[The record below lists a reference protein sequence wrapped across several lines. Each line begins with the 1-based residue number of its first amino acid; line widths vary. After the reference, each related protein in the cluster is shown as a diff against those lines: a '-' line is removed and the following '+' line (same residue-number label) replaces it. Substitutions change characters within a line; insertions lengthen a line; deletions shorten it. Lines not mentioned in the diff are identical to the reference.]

1 MARIVGSFSSIDE
14 PRSEKMIKISEQ
26 SNIWMIW
33 RTLTVVLSCALRPIP
48 VKLLE
53 VTLTGL
59 VSLNTLAWSRVFS
72 YVLPGNFKCDRLE
85 EESRIYWHLSVE
97 CY

>member
-14 PRSEKMIKISEQ
+14 PRSGKMIKVSEQ
-26 SNIWMIW
+26 SNIWIIW
-33 RTLTVVLSCALRPIP
+33 RTLKVILSCALRPLP

-59 VSLNTLAWSRVFS
+59 VSLIKLAWSRVFS

>member
-1 MARIVGSFSSIDE
+1 MARIVGSFSCIDE
-14 PRSEKMIKISEQ
+14 PRSQKMTKISEQ

-33 RTLTVVLSCALRPIP
+33 RTLTVVLSCALHSIP

-53 VTLTGL
+53 VTLTGP
-59 VSLNTLAWSRVFS
+59 VSLIKLAWSRVFS
-72 YVLPGNFKCDRLE
+72 YVLLGNFKCDRLE

>member
-1 MARIVGSFSSIDE
+1 MVGSFSSIDE

-26 SNIWMIW
+26 SHIWMIW
-33 RTLTVVLSCALRPIP
+33 RALTVVVSCALRPIP
-48 VKLLE
+48 EKLLK

-59 VSLNTLAWSRVFS
+59 VSLIELVWSCVFS

>member
-59 VSLNTLAWSRVFS
+59 VSLIKLAWSRVFS

-85 EESRIYWHLSVE
+85 EESRIYWHLSVD

>member
-1 MARIVGSFSSIDE
+1 MVGSFSSIDE

-33 RTLTVVLSCALRPIP
+33 RTLIVVVSCVLRPIP
-48 VKLLE
+48 AKLLG
-53 VTLTGL
+53 VTLSGL
-59 VSLNTLAWSRVFS
+59 VSLIKLVWSRVFI
-72 YVLPGNFKCDRLE
+72 YVIPENFKCDRLE
-85 EESRIYWHLSVE
+85 QESTIYWHLPVE

>member
-1 MARIVGSFSSIDE
+1 MARIVGSFSSINE

-33 RTLTVVLSCALRPIP
+33 RTLPVVLPCALRPTP

-59 VSLNTLAWSRVFS
+59 VSLIKLA
-72 YVLPGNFKCDRLE
+72 
-85 EESRIYWHLSVE
+85 
-97 CY
+97 